1 MQLKVR
7 KLLRMAYVD
16 YIYVLTSR
24 RVDYRTL
31 HLAQPAPL
39 QIDGSIYKIS
49 VADAVLRA
57 INWCDEQNR
66 RAQLAEYH
74 KFDFVHEV
82 EVIACNFC
90 L

>member
-1 MQLKVR
+1 MYMQLEVRSLLKVV
-7 KLLRMAYVD
+7 YFD
-16 YIYVLTSR
+16 YVLTSR
-24 RVDYRTL
+24 RVDYCAL
-31 HLAQPAPL
+31 QLAQPAPL
-39 QIDGSIYKIS
+39 KIDGSIYKTS